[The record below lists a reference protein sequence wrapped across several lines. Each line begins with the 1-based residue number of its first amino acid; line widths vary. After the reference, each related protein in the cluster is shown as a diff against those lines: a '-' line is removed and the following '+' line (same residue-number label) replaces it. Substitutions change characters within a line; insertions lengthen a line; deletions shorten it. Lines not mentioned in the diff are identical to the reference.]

1 MDKLYHVKGFKK
13 KVHGVEIQNNTRFFH
28 KNNQQRE
35 LLKMY
40 LKVWRW
46 KNIGP
51 YALKQRKRKR
61 NLKIHKYK
69 ELQSRRAG
77 ERGYCGKTD
86 FGWSKMKNNQTVQ
99 PPKRLSK

>member
-46 KNIGP
+46 K
-51 YALKQRKRKR
+51 
-61 NLKIHKYK
+61 KYWSLCSETK
-69 ELQSRRAG
+69 EKEKKSQNS
-77 ERGYCGKTD
+77 
-86 FGWSKMKNNQTVQ
+86 
-99 PPKRLSK
+99 